1 MFVFFNI
8 LRPKNS
14 IPMKIKLL
22 SVLGV
27 ALLLMSCGKKDNEE
41 IIIDPPM
48 ADQRMFA
55 TAITWAVS
63 DSYMMEYNSDK
74 TLKRWVVGTP
84 GSNGYDI
91 NLKYENGRVVKM
103 TDAIHTQYPLAG
115 DVIYGANGLPFKI
128 CESGDWRNYDS
139 LEYNDKK
146 QLITSYSMSTDQPG
160 LIYLR
165 YKLTWEG
172 NNVTR
177 LDYTLMIPNITSSTI
192 YTYDDKKNYYTGCEA
207 MGLRF
212 ILDPYYMSAG
222 NVIAEK
228 DLNDKGVVTAEIKYT
243 YEYNEKGYPVKAWR
257 AFNYTGESDVATDS
271 ARITYL
277 QP

>member
-1 MFVFFNI
+1 MLVYFNI
-8 LRPKNS
+8 LRPKNN
-14 IPMKIKLL
+14 IHMKIKSLT
-22 SVLGV
+22 VLGA

-55 TAITWAVS
+55 TAINWAGS
-63 DSYMMEYNSDK
+63 ASYSMEYNSDR
-74 TLKRWVVGTP
+74 TLKRWVSTRSS
-84 GSNGYDI
+84 GSIQYDI
-91 NLKYENGRVVKM
+91 NLKYEKGRVVKM
-103 TDAIHTQYPLAG
+103 SDVIYPEQPLVG
-115 DVIYGANGLPFKI
+115 DIIYGANGLPFKI
-128 CESGDWRNYDS
+128 CRSGDWRNYDS

-146 QLITSYSMSTDQPG
+146 QLITAYSMSTDHPG
-160 LIYLR
+160 QVSLR
-165 YKLTWEG
+165 YKFTWEG

-177 LDYTLMIPNITSSTI
+177 MDYKLIIPNVNFTTFYS
-192 YTYDDKKNYYTGCEA
+192 YDDKKNYYTGCEV
-207 MGLRF
+207 MSIKF

-228 DLNDKGVVTAEIKYT
+228 DLDANNVVTDETKYT
-243 YEYNEKGYPVKAWR
+243 YEYNEKGYPVRVWWTYTYAGR
-257 AFNYTGESDVATDS
+257 APLTDS